1 MHRSWSAL
9 LTATLAIPV
18 VGFTHAY
25 LSAAPPPSPP
35 NPWSISTQST
45 EQGGL
50 WQGDAR
56 HQSDRWLAALN
67 LTPDQQR
74 QIRALQDSA
83 QPAWVAQTEQLQTE
97 QAVMQALMARGDAS
111 AEDLRSQH
119 QVLQTLRQAMSANR
133 LEVLLAIR
141 EQLTPQQRALLAA
154 QLEAAQVEIAQLAD
168 HHHRGKLRDR
178 QDLPT
183 EINAELHRPH

>member
-25 LSAAPPPSPP
+25 LSAAQPPQPP
-35 NPWSISTQST
+35 WPISAQST

-56 HQSDRWLAALN
+56 HPSDRWLAGLN
-67 LTPDQQR
+67 LTPEQQR
-74 QIRALQDSA
+74 QIQALQDRA
-83 QPAWVAQTEQLQTE
+83 QPDWVTQAKQLQTE

-119 QVLQTLRQAMSANR
+119 QVLQTLRQAMSAHR

-141 EQLTPQQRALLAA
+141 ERLTPQQRTLLAA
-154 QLEAAQVEIAQLAD
+154 QLEAAQVEIAQLAE
-168 HHHRGKLRDR
+168 HHRGKHRDR